1 MYRRCL
7 ITAAIPEQKEIP
19 MTLFMIVWKII
30 FREKY
35 VEKNIRRQI
44 IKIRHASDVLPNQPR
59 KVRESAA
66 AEETVSF
73 YSIFHLCYYRDVSLL
88 KLKTAFTWRHNQ
100 SLQQQQRW
108 QWRELYIFSISIE
121 LKLPFVLNLPS
132 FTCRAF
138 SQLANNTNDFLSQR
152 FSLFSLFFYL
162 NTIENCIE

>member
-35 VEKNIRRQI
+35 VKKNIRRQI

-59 KVRESAA
+59 KFRELVA

-73 YSIFHLCYYRDVSLL
+73 YSICHPWNSQDVNHL
-88 KLKTAFTWRHNQ
+88 
-100 SLQQQQRW
+100 
-108 QWRELYIFSISIE
+108 
-121 LKLPFVLNLPS
+121 
-132 FTCRAF
+132 
-138 SQLANNTNDFLSQR
+138 
-152 FSLFSLFFYL
+152 
-162 NTIENCIE
+162 